1 MKWWTSL
8 PNKMTVMK
16 EMRPFKSQENNSR
29 RLLSFSNKNQKLVL
43 KSILN
48 TKKLWGL
55 HLQLSLSKLK
65 PIQMSSAPLPA
76 QMLSQINH
84 LSPKKKKALTKTTTR
99 KTAKTSKVA
108 NTRNKRQL
116 TKTMK
121 MLILVS
127 TKRILKMKEIKTS
140 ILHNLLESHCN
151 SNSKIRVLFNIKVIL
166 KVNKLKL
173 NLWCKIP
180 HLRRLLRCQRDQIML

>member
-1 MKWWTSL
+1 
-8 PNKMTVMK
+8 
-16 EMRPFKSQENNSR
+16 
-29 RLLSFSNKNQKLVL
+29 
-43 KSILN
+43 
-48 TKKLWGL
+48 
-55 HLQLSLSKLK
+55 
-65 PIQMSSAPLPA
+65 MSSAPLPA

-127 TKRILKMKEIKTS
+127 TKKILKMKEIKT
-140 ILHNLLESHCN
+140 
-151 SNSKIRVLFNIKVIL
+151 
-166 KVNKLKL
+166 
-173 NLWCKIP
+173 
-180 HLRRLLRCQRDQIML
+180 